1 MFTRQ
6 QRKGIEKLVEDGF
19 NDAEISKR
27 LGIDNPQELSA
38 YRKSKRLMTP
48 SERKARRNII
58 GGVVG
63 TGALLATRGLIYE
76 LARPVTFEDARRN
89 PELRQE
95 YINQLVER
103 EFGKTAFQYVHQ
115 FVYDYDKSLT
125 VRTINDETIK
135 YSQEQLFLENAID
148 AYINHPLFKDY
159 NGKERRKKVLEFLQ
173 SPSGRPTLQNTVEF
187 IRQGRLRNL
196 EVKLAGSV
204 GYMYDLGL
212 KKKSKLFI
220 YDGVFKPSYRKVSGT
235 ERIFEPTEENLIA
248 ILKHELSHAEDYY
261 RGLHL
266 QNGFAVTHDNFTKI
280 KNDVSFY
287 IYESKAY
294 LRALEFT
301 RALGVDHPTHQ
312 FALTDFAANM
322 ARVEKDL
329 RSAKLDTYNQTLVG
343 IQQGNLKEAIKNYPG
358 LADMFKVFGVRLDL
372 TYKN

>member
-63 TGALLATRGLIYE
+63 TGALLATGGLIYE

-220 YDGVFKPSYRKVSGT
+220 YDGVFKPSYRNVSGT

-301 RALGVDHPTHQ
+301 RALGVDHHTHQ

>member
-1 MFTRQ
+1 M
-6 QRKGIEKLVEDGF
+6 
-19 NDAEISKR
+19 
-27 LGIDNPQELSA
+27 
-38 YRKSKRLMTP
+38 
-48 SERKARRNII
+48 
-58 GGVVG
+58 
-63 TGALLATRGLIYE
+63 
-76 LARPVTFEDARRN
+76 
-89 PELRQE
+89 
-95 YINQLVER
+95 
-103 EFGKTAFQYVHQ
+103 
-115 FVYDYDKSLT
+115 
-125 VRTINDETIK
+125 
-135 YSQEQLFLENAID
+135 
-148 AYINHPLFKDY
+148 
-159 NGKERRKKVLEFLQ
+159 
-173 SPSGRPTLQNTVEF
+173 
-187 IRQGRLRNL
+187 
-196 EVKLAGSV
+196 
-204 GYMYDLGL
+204 
-212 KKKSKLFI
+212 
-220 YDGVFKPSYRKVSGT
+220 
-235 ERIFEPTEENLIA
+235 IA